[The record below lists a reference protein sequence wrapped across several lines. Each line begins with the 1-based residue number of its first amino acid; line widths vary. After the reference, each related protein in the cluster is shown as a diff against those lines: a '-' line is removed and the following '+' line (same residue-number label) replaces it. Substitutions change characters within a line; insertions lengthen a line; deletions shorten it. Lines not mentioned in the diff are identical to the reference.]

1 MFWNLLVRRKPTSR
15 PHWLSKGSTLPLSI
29 FSIRCS
35 TNNFFLNVI
44 HSWFEWIGT
53 WSDDV
58 AEGIGISSL
67 LRLPAR
73 FIFLQLKPPKPSR
86 KFQRLRNKSR
96 KASQEIL
103 SPIKLFI
110 LNIKKHNKKVPPKL
124 IIWYVIF
131 SALHYKYSNT
141 QTETECGLKI
151 LIYYDFPEIC
161 SI

>member
-1 MFWNLLVRRKPTSR
+1 MLYI
-15 PHWLSKGSTLPLSI
+15 HG
-29 FSIRCS
+29 
-35 TNNFFLNVI
+35 LN
-44 HSWFEWIGT
+44 E
-53 WSDDV
+53 SDDV

-110 LNIKKHNKKVPPKL
+110 LNIKKKHKKKVPPKL
-124 IIWYVIF
+124 II
-131 SALHYKYSNT
+131 
-141 QTETECGLKI
+141 
-151 LIYYDFPEIC
+151 
-161 SI
+161 